1 MTTASASQSSAPVKS
16 AASPPADEVIGA
28 QPASGP
34 ASASSPNAPAMPL
47 GAERA
52 SDRFA
57 AASSV
62 PQPTVTVGCIKV
74 TSSTAAVVE
83 VCGQEPDPAW
93 IKYANLGT
101 AATALIVSAIA
112 VLVAHRTVQFM
123 RYQGRQA
130 RADSV
135 RDEYWLRTVVSPTS
149 IQPFQA
155 FIAELRS
162 TLPGSTPPSVPQT
175 DEELRAFAAAAVSK
189 FNDFS
194 MQFKSLSLIDLQ
206 LSASVE
212 RELEAIEDVFSVY
225 VTALGKYISGGQ
237 PAPDRTD
244 TVGKLTDGMLKLF
257 KLIQDHQVHSGEK

>member
-1 MTTASASQSSAPVKS
+1 MTATSASQASAPARG
-16 AASPPADEVIGA
+16 AASSPVETGIGA
-28 QPASGP
+28 KLASGQ
-34 ASASSPNAPAMPL
+34 ASASSAIAPAVPL

-52 SDRFA
+52 SERLVA
-57 AASSV
+57 AASAS
-62 PQPTVTVGCIKV
+62 QPSGTVGCIKV
-74 TSSTAAVVE
+74 TTSSTAVVE
-83 VCGQEPDPAW
+83 VCGQEPDAAW

-101 AATALIVSAIA
+101 AAIALIVSAIA
-112 VLVAHRTVQFM
+112 VVVAQRTVEFM

-155 FIAELRS
+155 FIAELRT
-162 TLPGSTPPSVPQT
+162 TLPGSTMPLVAPT
-175 DEELRAFAAAAVSK
+175 EGELKAFAAAAVSK

-194 MQFKSLSLIDLQ
+194 MQFKSLSLIDQQ

-212 RELEAIEDVFSVY
+212 SELEAIEDVFAVY
-225 VTALGKYISGGQ
+225 VAALGSYISGGQ

-244 TVGKLTDGMLKLF
+244 AVAKLTDGMLKLF
-257 KLIQDHQVHSGEK
+257 KLIQDHQVHRGE

>member
-1 MTTASASQSSAPVKS
+1 MTSASQASVPAKS
-16 AASPPADEVIGA
+16 AASSPAGNVIGA

-34 ASASSPNAPAMPL
+34 ASASSATAPAIPL
-47 GAERA
+47 STERA
-52 SDRFA
+52 SERLVA
-57 AASSV
+57 AFSAA
-62 PQPTVTVGCIKV
+62 QPSVTVGCIKV
-74 TSSTAAVVE
+74 TTSTTAVVE

-112 VLVAHRTVQFM
+112 VFVAHRTVQFM

-155 FIAELRS
+155 FIAELRT
-162 TLPGSTPPSVPQT
+162 TLPGSTPPLVAPT
-175 DEELRAFAAAAVSK
+175 EAELKAFAAVAVSK
-189 FNDFS
+189 FNVFS
-194 MQFKSLSLIDLQ
+194 MQFKSLSLIDQQ

-212 RELEAIEDVFSVY
+212 SELEAIEDAFSGY
-225 VTALGKYISGGQ
+225 VTALGSYISGGQ

-244 TVGKLTDGMLKLF
+244 AVAKLTDGMLKLF
-257 KLIQDHQVHSGEK
+257 KLIQDHQVHSGGE

>member
-1 MTTASASQSSAPVKS
+1 MTTTLVSQASAPAKS
-16 AASPPADEVIGA
+16 AASSPAGKVIGA
-28 QPASGP
+28 QSASGP
-34 ASASSPNAPAMPL
+34 ASASSATAPTIPS
-47 GAERA
+47 ERLV
-52 SDRFA
+52 
-57 AASSV
+57 AASSAS
-62 PQPTVTVGCIKV
+62 QPSVTVGCIKV
-74 TSSTAAVVE
+74 TTSTTAVVE
-83 VCGQEPDPAW
+83 VCGQEPDPTW

-112 VLVAHRTVQFM
+112 VLVAHRTVEFM

-155 FIAELRS
+155 FIAELRT
-162 TLPGSTPPSVPQT
+162 TLPGSTPPLVAPT
-175 DEELRAFAAAAVSK
+175 EVELKAFVAVAVGK

-194 MQFKSLSLIDLQ
+194 MQFKSLSLIDQQ

-212 RELEAIEDVFSVY
+212 SELEAIEDVFSGY
-225 VTALGKYISGGQ
+225 VTALGSNISGGQ

-244 TVGKLTDGMLKLF
+244 AVAKQTDGMLKLF
-257 KLIQDHQVHSGEK
+257 GLIQDHQVHSGDK